1 MIAIAEN
8 KYGKSRVRLV
18 KVKRKDG
25 WHDLREWTV
34 EVLLQGDFGS
44 CFIEGDNSKILPTDT
59 MKNTVYSLARTSTAE
74 SMEDFAKELLEF
86 LVQRNPQVA
95 AAEISV
101 SDKAWDHLPTGGKP
115 HPTTFIQMRSES
127 QRTKV
132 TKKVKKEAK
141 KKVKKSETGDFAV
154 SAGFENLVLMKTS
167 GSAFEGYIQDS
178 LTTLQPAKD
187 RLLGTELSANW
198 NYSRGDL
205 AFNSLRRKTRETLLD
220 VFAAH
225 QSKSVQHTLYAMGKA
240 VLEEITEIEDIELSM
255 PNKHCLLVDLA
266 RFGQDN
272 PNEIFVPV
280 DEPHGSIQARL
291 RRQD

>member
-1 MIAIAEN
+1 MIVIAEN

-34 EVLLQGDFGS
+34 EVLLQGDFDS

-59 MKNTVYSLARTSTAE
+59 MKNTVYSLARSSTAE

-86 LVQRNPQVA
+86 LVQRNPQVSV
-95 AAEISV
+95 AEISV

-115 HPTTFIQMRSES
+115 HPTTFTQVRSES
-127 QRTKV
+127 QLTKV
-132 TKKVKKEAK
+132 TKEVKKEAR
-141 KKVKKSETGDFAV
+141 KSEAGDFAV

-198 NYSRGDL
+198 NYSRSDL

-272 PNEIFVPV
+272 ANEIFVPV

>member
-34 EVLLQGDFGS
+34 EVLLQGDFDS

-59 MKNTVYSLARTSTAE
+59 LKNTVYSLARSSTAE

-86 LVQRNPQVA
+86 LVQRNPQVS

-115 HPTTFIQMRSES
+115 HPTTFIQMRTES

-132 TKKVKKEAK
+132 KKELK
-141 KKVKKSETGDFAV
+141 KKVKKSEAGDFAV

-198 NYSRGDL
+198 NYSRSDL
-205 AFNSLRRKTRETLLD
+205 AFNSLRRKTRDTLLD

-240 VLEEITEIEDIELSM
+240 VLEAVAEIQDIELSM

-266 RFGQDN
+266 RFGHDN

>member
-34 EVLLQGDFGS
+34 EVLLQGDFDS

-59 MKNTVYSLARTSTAE
+59 MKNTVYSLARSSTAE

-86 LVQRNPQVA
+86 LVQRNPQVS

-115 HPTTFIQMRSES
+115 HPTTFIQIRSES
-127 QRTKV
+127 QKTKV
-132 TKKVKKEAK
+132 TKKVKKEVK
-141 KKVKKSETGDFAV
+141 KKAVKSEAGDFAV
-154 SAGFENLVLMKTS
+154 SAGFENLVLLKTS

-198 NYSRGDL
+198 NYSRSDL

-291 RRQD
+291 RR